1 MRDWKP
7 CVRDL
12 LERLVSA
19 GFAIDQVDDGGD
31 LIEVVS
37 LNTAVDAITS
47 VDESTVYTKDT
58 QSNSEPVLLIVLGN
72 GPDEIVA
79 DYCGCDLAAG
89 KRLRMILEKFSK
101 DWEGKDV

>member
-19 GFAIDQVDDGGD
+19 GFAISEIDDGGD
-31 LIEVVS
+31 LIEFTT
-37 LNTAVDAITS
+37 LDAAVDTITS
-47 VDESTVYTKDT
+47 VDESTVVTKDT

-79 DYCGCDLAAG
+79 DYGGCDLACG
-89 KRLRMILEKFSK
+89 KRLGMILEGHSK
-101 DWEGKDV
+101 DWEGREV

>member
-19 GFAIDQVDDGGD
+19 GFAVSDIDDGGD
-31 LIEVVS
+31 LIAFTT
-37 LNTAVDAITS
+37 LDAAVDTIAS
-47 VDESTVYTKDT
+47 VDESTVYTLAQDKSD
-58 QSNSEPVLLIVLGN
+58 PVLFIVLGN

-79 DYCGCDLAAG
+79 DYCGG
-89 KRLRMILEKFSK
+89 SPRLDMILEGHSK

>member
-19 GFAIDQVDDGGD
+19 GFAIDKVDDGGD

-37 LNTAVDAITS
+37 LDTAVDAITS
-47 VDESTVYTKDT
+47 VDESSVFAKDT
-58 QSNSEPVLLIVLGN
+58 QGNSEPVLLIVLGN

-79 DYCGCDLAAG
+79 DYCGCDLAGG
-89 KRLRMILEKFSK
+89 KRLGMILEGHSK
-101 DWEGKDV
+101 DWEGKVV